1 MMRMPDDRA
10 QVASEL
16 SGSVGGS
23 LDALYWKVS
32 ARCTVTL
39 VDLPDSYAATA
50 LAAVLTHTGAYEKVE
65 VEEILTQE
73 QFTAVL
79 ELAES
84 ISPVFRVPGQTVL
97 E

>member
-1 MMRMPDDRA
+1 MPDDRA
-10 QVASEL
+10 QVSSEL
-16 SGSVGGS
+16 SESVGGS

-32 ARCTVTL
+32 ARCAVTF
-39 VDLPDSYAATA
+39 VDLPDSHAATA
-50 LAAVLTHTGAYEKVE
+50 IAAVLTHTGAYEKVE

-73 QFTAVL
+73 QFTGVL

-84 ISPVFRVPGQTVL
+84 ISPVFRVPGQAVL